1 MFICLVENLFV
12 STLWTVVPWTW
23 ILVAFCFSTC
33 ANCETVRLRWLIVIT
48 SRSNLP
54 INFVNKSTSR
64 ITKVV
69 SSCSRLCRAVSYIRI
84 VVAMTWCIWDTFI
97 SSHAKS
103 YLVHVLTKII
113 ILFILTRPIRIAFK
127 LVWTFRL
134 FSKVISCCSS
144 HD

>member
-1 MFICLVENLFV
+1 
-12 STLWTVVPWTW
+12 
-23 ILVAFCFSTC
+23 
-33 ANCETVRLRWLIVIT
+33 
-48 SRSNLP
+48 
-54 INFVNKSTSR
+54 
-64 ITKVV
+64 
-69 SSCSRLCRAVSYIRI
+69 
-84 VVAMTWCIWDTFI
+84 MTWCIWDTFI